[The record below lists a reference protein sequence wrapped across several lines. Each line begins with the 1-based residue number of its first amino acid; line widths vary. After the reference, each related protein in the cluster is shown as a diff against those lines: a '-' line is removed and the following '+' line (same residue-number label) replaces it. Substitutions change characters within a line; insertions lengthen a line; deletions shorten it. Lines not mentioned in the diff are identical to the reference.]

1 MQEWIIAPLLATDPT
16 GAPVRSPH
24 EGGGAGEDRP
34 DERSGERRGPDR
46 RDTHKDD
53 SDAEFGRG
61 EDRRDDPRQG

>member
-16 GAPVRSPH
+16 GAPVRQP
-24 EGGGAGEDRP
+24 GKDGAGEDAGKTEEQAG
-34 DERSGERRGPDR
+34 DRRGGDR

-61 EDRRDDPRQG
+61 EDRRDEP